1 MDQSSIFPTSDFWPL
16 AIGFLSLSINYF
28 VQGGAAVAKGPS
40 WSGDPLAQERTL
52 GLWGIFLGGFGQLLT
67 GIYLMIGL
75 TWFPVFANAAPLY
88 MAAVAFSLYGIH
100 WFVIGLRRYTH
111 SDPGP
116 EAWMA
121 IPLFGL
127 SAMGTISFWGN
138 GDIPA
143 AILFIG
149 LMLIYLAE
157 FGARWTNSETAEKAG
172 GVFQLLTGVWL
183 FYLAWGVTMNMA
195 NGASYWV

>member
-1 MDQSSIFPTSDFWPL
+1 MTSSTAFPISQFWPV

-28 VQGGAAVAKGPS
+28 VQGGSAVTGGPR
-40 WSGDPLAQERTL
+40 WSGDEVKWNRTL

-75 TWFPVFANAAPLY
+75 TWFPVFTNAPPLY
-88 MAAVAFSLYGIH
+88 AAALAFTMYGIH
-100 WFVIGLRRYTH
+100 WIVIGGRRFIGAD
-111 SDPGP
+111 SGP

-127 SAMGTISFWGN
+127 SALGMISFFIS
-138 GDIPA
+138 GDIPV

-149 LMLIYLAE
+149 LELIYLAE
-157 FGARWTNSETAEKAG
+157 LYARWTNSKAG
-172 GVFQLLTGVWL
+172 EYWSGIFQLATGVWL
-183 FYLAWGVTMNMA
+183 FYLAFAVTLNMA
-195 NGASYWV
+195 NGMKLWV